1 MFDLLLLFV
10 CLFLF
15 SALLR
20 KKSIVLKICNVVLF
34 VLFLFVVLFTTNNKV
49 IINSVSNWVGVEQ
62 YETIRNALTNPKSFS
77 YASNSVWFLY
87 KVFLILSVAFYG
99 IYIAS
104 GYMVKII
111 IPDGYKFIGVR
122 STYKKEKFINVNKKN
137 NAKRFL
143 CFERFLN

>member
-1 MFDLLLLFV
+1 M
-10 CLFLF
+10 
-15 SALLR
+15 
-20 KKSIVLKICNVVLF
+20 LKICNAVLF

-49 IINSVSNWVGVEQ
+49 IINCVSNWVGVEQ
-62 YETIRNALTNPKSFS
+62 YETIRNALTNQKSFS

-99 IYIAS
+99 IYIAT

-111 IPDGYKFIGVR
+111 MPDGYKFIGVR
-122 STYKKEKFINVNKKN
+122 STYKKEKFINANKKN